1 MTFQFPIKS
10 FYETHAND
18 DVKLL
23 VDRQLFE
30 RPLLINADI
39 TLHNRVLANAFVKG
53 QENNVS
59 IYGNYAKLIVQ
70 SIVILDT
77 SDSVQESVMS
87 DFVNSLFAQGNLEA
101 TIDIERERVIKMSS
115 TISAQFRMSKVSGS
129 MQITLSDCKSVHI
142 HERGTFFDGVEFTF
156 PAD

>member
-1 MTFQFPIKS
+1 MTIHAQLTIEQLSEPIEFDLNDCQNIEFGPNSVEFQNVTFQFPIKS

-101 TIDIERERVIKMSS
+101 TIDIERE
-115 TISAQFRMSKVSGS
+115 GN
-129 MQITLSDCKSVHI
+129 
-142 HERGTFFDGVEFTF
+142 
-156 PAD
+156 

>member
-1 MTFQFPIKS
+1 MSIHAQLNIEQLSEPIEFDLNNCQNIEFNPDNIEFQNVTFEFPIKS

-23 VDRQLFE
+23 IDRQLFE

-39 TLHNRVLANAFVKG
+39 TIHNRVLANAFVKG

-59 IYGNYAKLIVQ
+59 IYGNYAKMNVQ

-77 SDSVQESVMS
+77 SDSVQESVMC
-87 DFVNSLFAQGNLEA
+87 DFVNSLFAHANLE
-101 TIDIERERVIKMSS
+101 T
-115 TISAQFRMSKVSGS
+115 TISIK
-129 MQITLSDCKSVHI
+129 
-142 HERGTFFDGVEFTF
+142 RG
-156 PAD
+156 